1 MCFNN
6 TEENVALFTS
16 IRKRLLLGIFTNDTC
31 TICCR
36 YRYDLEEFP
45 AMLYGVKTRAQSY
58 DTWSK
63 RVTEALS
70 ADQKNKKG
78 LVTVFTIWHK
88 GFFIAGAFM

>member
-1 MCFNN
+1 MWDDFPKCS
-6 TEENVALFTS
+6 LF
-16 IRKRLLLGIFTNDTC
+16 INYIW
-31 TICCR
+31 TICYR

-70 ADQKNKKG
+70 ADQKTKKG
-78 LVTVFTIWHK
+78 SVKIFAVYTKVMWFV
-88 GFFIAGAFM
+88 GACTF

>member
-1 MCFNN
+1 MLLCLLLF
-6 TEENVALFTS
+6 ENVCL
-16 IRKRLLLGIFTNDTC
+16 IFTNDAC

-78 LVTVFTIWHK
+78 LETVFTK
-88 GFFIAGAFM
+88 